1 MKMMYLLLLGWMVN
15 AQAADLIVNISN
27 ITVKQ
32 GTVKV
37 ALYNEAKDFP
47 EGTGRMQGQE
57 LSPTQE
63 KLTIMFKEL
72 PPGHYAIS
80 VMQDVN
86 GNGMLDR
93 NFFGIPTEPYGF
105 SQRQKGET
113 GKPSFEQASV
123 AIDHAA
129 KTLDIE
135 LVK

>member
-1 MKMMYLLLLGWMVN
+1 MKMMYLLLLSWILN
-15 AQAADLIVNISN
+15 AQAADLTVNISN

-32 GTVKV
+32 GNVNV

-47 EGTGRMQGQE
+47 EGLGRLQGQE
-57 LSPTQE
+57 LNPSKD
-63 KLTIMFKEL
+63 KLNIIFKEL
-72 PPGHYAIS
+72 PPGRYALS
-80 VMQDVN
+80 VMQDYN

-105 SQRQKGET
+105 SQREKGET
-113 GKPSFEQASV
+113 GKPSFEQASF
-123 AIDHAA
+123 ALDKES